1 MARHIPPPP
10 PRGAITPAVAL
21 ARDAFGREI
30 VDGSGSGDPGRQDG
44 ALPQAMPAGGAA
56 PAAPGGSAPPK
67 EKATDAIGRRAA
79 ALADAI
85 DFPTFVAS
93 LVHGTYDAIVDSSIK
108 QVESFAD
115 LVGAVA
121 KPLDQFTQE
130 NVTDGQARA
139 WLVEQYPH
147 DVTLTQ
153 DGGDYRLAP
162 VVRPG
167 DDDAAPAPA
176 WLADFGAADGAFDT
190 QTLESVVL
198 PRARERVAQHRLST
212 LSTMVLLGMQ
222 RVVVKDGTIAA
233 SLNFQA
239 KARDRAAVQ
248 YATSN
253 DPSSGQTTWG
263 GRGTSGDVVT
273 TVSTVAV
280 NAQTDTDLKATLT
293 GKVSINFASETL
305 PPLDRFVDEASRNLL
320 ERHSRP
326 ARGSRRRPPSR
337 APVAVPVPPRDAGAA
352 AVPRVPAASAAP
364 SAASA
369 SSASSASSAPAAPA
383 PASAERTHMIAPR
396 PLGETLGAFADVAGQ
411 LAAGAA
417 QGLRVR
423 SMAMELP
430 LDLRI
435 AWGADGIELVGDLPQ
450 FLTRTAFDAEP
461 ARLAIVLEAVP
472 VDGAVR

>member
-1 MARHIPPPP
+1 M
-10 PRGAITPAVAL
+10 AL

-44 ALPQAMPAGGAA
+44 VLPQAA
-56 PAAPGGSAPPK
+56 PAAGGAPGAPGASPPAK

-162 VVRPG
+162 VVQPG
-167 DDDAAPAPA
+167 GDDAAPAPA
-176 WLADFGAADGAFDT
+176 WFADFGAADGTFDA

-305 PPLDRFVDEASRNLL
+305 PLDRFVDEASRNLL

-326 ARGSRRRPPSR
+326 AARIAPSAATVAQPA
-337 APVAVPVPPRDAGAA
+337 APVAPVAAVAAPAPASTATHAPA
-352 AVPRVPAASAAP
+352 AVPATPATPAAPAASAAP
-364 SAASA
+364 ASN
-369 SSASSASSAPAAPA
+369 
-383 PASAERTHMIAPR
+383 R
-396 PLGETLGAFADVAGQ
+396 G
-411 LAAGAA
+411 
-417 QGLRVR
+417 
-423 SMAMELP
+423 
-430 LDLRI
+430 
-435 AWGADGIELVGDLPQ
+435 
-450 FLTRTAFDAEP
+450 EP
-461 ARLAIVLEAVP
+461 A
-472 VDGAVR
+472 

>member
-30 VDGSGSGDPGRQDG
+30 VDSSGSGDPARQDG
-44 ALPQAMPAGGAA
+44 ALPQAAPAGG
-56 PAAPGGSAPPK
+56 PGASAPPK

-121 KPLDQFTQE
+121 KPLDQFAQE

-147 DVTLTQ
+147 DVTLVQ
-153 DGGDYRLAP
+153 DGGEYRLAP
-162 VVRPG
+162 AVRAS

-176 WLADFGAADGAFDT
+176 WFADFGAADGAFDS

-305 PPLDRFVDEASRNLL
+305 PLDRFVDEASRNLL

-326 ARGSRRRPPSR
+326 AARIAPP
-337 APVAVPVPPRDAGAA
+337 AATAAQPAVPVAASAPAAPPALAA
-352 AVPRVPAASAAP
+352 VPAASAAP
-364 SAASA
+364 AAPAASA
-369 SSASSASSAPAAPA
+369 APAAPVA
-383 PASAERTHMIAPR
+383 PASAR
-396 PLGETLGAFADVAGQ
+396 G
-411 LAAGAA
+411 
-417 QGLRVR
+417 
-423 SMAMELP
+423 
-430 LDLRI
+430 
-435 AWGADGIELVGDLPQ
+435 
-450 FLTRTAFDAEP
+450 EP
-461 ARLAIVLEAVP
+461 A
-472 VDGAVR
+472 

>member
-1 MARHIPPPP
+1 MARLIPPPP
-10 PRGAITPAVAL
+10 PRGAVTPAVAL

-30 VDGSGSGDPGRQDG
+30 VDGSGSSDPGRQDG
-44 ALPQAMPAGGAA
+44 VLPQAAPAGGGASG
-56 PAAPGGSAPPK
+56 APGASTPPK

-147 DVTLTQ
+147 DVTLVQ
-153 DGGDYRLAP
+153 DGGEYRLAP
-162 VVRPG
+162 VARPG
-167 DDDAAPAPA
+167 DDDTTPAPA

-198 PRARERVAQHRLST
+198 PHARERVAQHRLST

-305 PPLDRFVDEASRNLL
+305 PLDRFVDEASRNLL

-326 ARGSRRRPPSR
+326 AARIAPPAATGTPPAAPAA
-337 APVAVPVPPRDAGAA
+337 APVLAPAA
-352 AVPRVPAASAAP
+352 TPAPATAPALPAASATPAVP
-364 SAASA
+364 G
-369 SSASSASSAPAAPA
+369 APAAPA
-383 PASAERTHMIAPR
+383 TRPASAR
-396 PLGETLGAFADVAGQ
+396 GEPT
-411 LAAGAA
+411 
-417 QGLRVR
+417 
-423 SMAMELP
+423 
-430 LDLRI
+430 
-435 AWGADGIELVGDLPQ
+435 
-450 FLTRTAFDAEP
+450 
-461 ARLAIVLEAVP
+461 
-472 VDGAVR
+472 

>member
-1 MARHIPPPP
+1 M
-10 PRGAITPAVAL
+10 AL

-30 VDGSGSGDPGRQDG
+30 VDGSGSSDPGRQDG
-44 ALPQAMPAGGAA
+44 ALPQATAPAGG
-56 PAAPGGSAPPK
+56 PGASAPPK

-121 KPLDQFTQE
+121 KPLDQFAQE

-147 DVTLTQ
+147 DVTLAQ
-153 DGGDYRLAP
+153 DGGEYRLAP

-176 WLADFGAADGAFDT
+176 WLADFGAADGAFDA

-198 PRARERVAQHRLST
+198 PRARTRVAQHRLST

-305 PPLDRFVDEASRNLL
+305 PLDRFVDEASRNLL

-326 ARGSRRRPPSR
+326 AARIAPPAPTAATVAQPA
-337 APVAVPVPPRDAGAA
+337 APVAAPA
-352 AVPRVPAASAAP
+352 PAATPALPAAPVAPAP
-364 SAASA
+364 SAVPA
-369 SSASSASSAPAAPA
+369 APAAPA
-383 PASAERTHMIAPR
+383 S
-396 PLGETLGAFADVAGQ
+396 
-411 LAAGAA
+411 
-417 QGLRVR
+417 
-423 SMAMELP
+423 
-430 LDLRI
+430 
-435 AWGADGIELVGDLPQ
+435 
-450 FLTRTAFDAEP
+450 TRGEP
-461 ARLAIVLEAVP
+461 A
-472 VDGAVR
+472 

>member
-1 MARHIPPPP
+1 M
-10 PRGAITPAVAL
+10 AL

-30 VDGSGSGDPGRQDG
+30 VDGSGSSDPGRQDG
-44 ALPQAMPAGGAA
+44 ALPQATPAGG
-56 PAAPGGSAPPK
+56 PGASAPPK

-121 KPLDQFTQE
+121 KPLDQFAQE

-147 DVTLTQ
+147 DVTLAQ
-153 DGGDYRLAP
+153 DGGEYRLAP

-167 DDDAAPAPA
+167 DGDGDAAPAPA
-176 WLADFGAADGAFDT
+176 WLADFGAADGAFDA

-305 PPLDRFVDEASRNLL
+305 PLDRFVDEASRNLL

-326 ARGSRRRPPSR
+326 AARIAPPAPTAATVAQPA
-337 APVAVPVPPRDAGAA
+337 APVAAPA
-352 AVPRVPAASAAP
+352 PAATPALPAAPVAPAP
-364 SAASA
+364 SAVPA
-369 SSASSASSAPAAPA
+369 APAAPA
-383 PASAERTHMIAPR
+383 S
-396 PLGETLGAFADVAGQ
+396 
-411 LAAGAA
+411 
-417 QGLRVR
+417 
-423 SMAMELP
+423 
-430 LDLRI
+430 
-435 AWGADGIELVGDLPQ
+435 
-450 FLTRTAFDAEP
+450 TRGEP
-461 ARLAIVLEAVP
+461 A
-472 VDGAVR
+472 

>member
-10 PRGAITPAVAL
+10 PRGAATPAMAL

-30 VDGSGSGDPGRQDG
+30 VDGSGSSDPGRQDG
-44 ALPQAMPAGGAA
+44 ALPQATAPAGG
-56 PAAPGGSAPPK
+56 PGASAPPK

-121 KPLDQFTQE
+121 KPLDQFAQE

-147 DVTLTQ
+147 DVTLAQ
-153 DGGDYRLAP
+153 DGGEYRLAP

-176 WLADFGAADGAFDT
+176 WLADFGAADGAFDA

-198 PRARERVAQHRLST
+198 PRARTRVAQHRLST

-305 PPLDRFVDEASRNLL
+305 PLDRFVDEASRNLL

-326 ARGSRRRPPSR
+326 AARIAPPAPTAATVAQPA
-337 APVAVPVPPRDAGAA
+337 APVAAPA
-352 AVPRVPAASAAP
+352 PAATPALPAAPVAPAP
-364 SAASA
+364 SAVPA
-369 SSASSASSAPAAPA
+369 APAAPA
-383 PASAERTHMIAPR
+383 S
-396 PLGETLGAFADVAGQ
+396 
-411 LAAGAA
+411 
-417 QGLRVR
+417 
-423 SMAMELP
+423 
-430 LDLRI
+430 
-435 AWGADGIELVGDLPQ
+435 
-450 FLTRTAFDAEP
+450 TRGEP
-461 ARLAIVLEAVP
+461 A
-472 VDGAVR
+472 

>member
-10 PRGAITPAVAL
+10 TGDALTPAMAF
-21 ARDAFGREI
+21 ARDAFGRDI
-30 VDGSGSGDPGRQDG
+30 VDTSGSTDTTRQDG
-44 ALPQAMPAGGAA
+44 ANQQVVPVGNGNVDSGNAGGSGA
-56 PAAPGGSAPPK
+56 STTPK
-67 EKATDAIGRRAA
+67 EKATDAIGRRAS
-79 ALADAI
+79 ALAEAI

-121 KPLDQFTQE
+121 KPIEQFAQE

-153 DGGDYRLAP
+153 DGSDYRLAP
-162 VVRPG
+162 LTKPG
-167 DDDAAPAPA
+167 DDGQTPAPA
-176 WLADFGAADGAFDT
+176 WLADFGAADGEFNT
-190 QTLESVVL
+190 ETLESVVL
-198 PRARERVAQHRLST
+198 PKARERVAQHRLST

-253 DPSSGQTTWG
+253 DPNSGQTTWG
-263 GRGTSGDVVT
+263 GRGTTSDVVT

-280 NAQTDTDLKATLT
+280 NAQTDSDLRATLT

-305 PPLDRFVDEASRNLL
+305 PLDRFVDEASRNLL

-326 ARGSRRRPPSR
+326 GSRIAPPVPTAAVAAVQPAASVPAPAPAATP
-337 APVAVPVPPRDAGAA
+337 APVTAPS
-352 AVPRVPAASAAP
+352 VPAATAAP
-364 SAASA
+364 ATPST
-369 SSASSASSAPAAPA
+369 PA
-383 PASAERTHMIAPR
+383 PASARGARAP
-396 PLGETLGAFADVAGQ
+396 GAQA
-411 LAAGAA
+411 
-417 QGLRVR
+417 
-423 SMAMELP
+423 
-430 LDLRI
+430 
-435 AWGADGIELVGDLPQ
+435 
-450 FLTRTAFDAEP
+450 
-461 ARLAIVLEAVP
+461 
-472 VDGAVR
+472 

>member
-1 MARHIPPPP
+1 MARLIPPPP
-10 PRGAITPAVAL
+10 QGVVSTPATAL

-30 VDGSGSGDPGRQDG
+30 VDSPESTEAGRQNG
-44 ALPQAMPAGGAA
+44 SFQQAAPAGGWSS
-56 PAAPGGSAPPK
+56 GGSGAAATPK

-121 KPLDQFTQE
+121 KPLDQFAQE

-139 WLVEQYPH
+139 WLIEQYPG
-147 DVTLTQ
+147 DVTLVQ
-153 DGGDYRLAP
+153 DGGEYRLEPLAKA
-162 VVRPG
+162 G
-167 DDDAAPAPA
+167 DDGQAPAPA
-176 WLADFGAADGAFDT
+176 WLADFGAAGGEINAE
-190 QTLESVVL
+190 TLESVVL
-198 PRARERVAQHRLST
+198 PRARQRVAQHRLST

-253 DPSSGQTTWG
+253 DPASGQTTWG
-263 GRGTSGDVVT
+263 GRGMTGDVVT

-305 PPLDRFVDEASRNLL
+305 PLDRFVDEAARNLL

-326 ARGSRRRPPSR
+326 ASRIAPAPATAAQPVAP
-337 APVAVPVPPRDAGAA
+337 APVAALPAPGPATATPP
-352 AVPRVPAASAAP
+352 
-364 SAASA
+364 
-369 SSASSASSAPAAPA
+369 PAAPA
-383 PASAERTHMIAPR
+383 TPAAAPAS
-396 PLGETLGAFADVAGQ
+396 GGQ
-411 LAAGAA
+411 A
-417 QGLRVR
+417 
-423 SMAMELP
+423 
-430 LDLRI
+430 
-435 AWGADGIELVGDLPQ
+435 
-450 FLTRTAFDAEP
+450 
-461 ARLAIVLEAVP
+461 
-472 VDGAVR
+472 

>member
-56 PAAPGGSAPPK
+56 PAAPGGSAPAK

-162 VVRPG
+162 VARPG

-176 WLADFGAADGAFDT
+176 WLADFGAADSAFDT

-305 PPLDRFVDEASRNLL
+305 PLDRFVDEASRNLL

-326 ARGSRRRPPSR
+326 AARIAAPAATAAQPA
-337 APVAVPVPPRDAGAA
+337 APVAAPVPAATQAPAA
-352 AVPRVPAASAAP
+352 APALPAASAAP
-364 SAASA
+364 SA

-383 PASAERTHMIAPR
+383 PASAR
-396 PLGETLGAFADVAGQ
+396 GEPT
-411 LAAGAA
+411 
-417 QGLRVR
+417 
-423 SMAMELP
+423 
-430 LDLRI
+430 
-435 AWGADGIELVGDLPQ
+435 
-450 FLTRTAFDAEP
+450 
-461 ARLAIVLEAVP
+461 
-472 VDGAVR
+472 

>member
-10 PRGAITPAVAL
+10 TGAASTPAMAL
-21 ARDAFGREI
+21 ARDAFGRDI
-30 VDGSGSGDPGRQDG
+30 VDTSGSSDASGQNGVNQQATPVGSGN
-44 ALPQAMPAGGAA
+44 AGGSTA
-56 PAAPGGSAPPK
+56 PK

-79 ALADAI
+79 ALAEAI
-85 DFPTFVAS
+85 DFPSFVAS

-115 LVGAVA
+115 LVSAVA
-121 KPLDQFTQE
+121 KPVEQFAQE

-147 DVTLTQ
+147 DITLTQ

-162 VVRPG
+162 LSKPG
-167 DDDAAPAPA
+167 DDGETPAPA
-176 WLADFGAADGAFDT
+176 WLADFGAADAEFNA
-190 QTLESVVL
+190 QTLESTVL

-263 GRGTSGDVVT
+263 ARATTGDVVT

-280 NAQTDTDLKATLT
+280 NAQTDSDLKATLT

-305 PPLDRFVDEASRNLL
+305 PLDRFVDEAARNLL

-326 ARGSRRRPPSR
+326 ASH
-337 APVAVPVPPRDAGAA
+337 V
-352 AVPRVPAASAAP
+352 
-364 SAASA
+364 
-369 SSASSASSAPAAPA
+369 AAPA
-383 PASAERTHMIAPR
+383 PA
-396 PLGETLGAFADVAGQ
+396 
-411 LAAGAA
+411 AA
-417 QGLRVR
+417 QPAA
-423 SMAMELP
+423 S
-430 LDLRI
+430 I
-435 AWGADGIELVGDLPQ
+435 AAPAPPATPAPAAAPATPAIPAAASARGA
-450 FLTRTAFDAEP
+450 P
-461 ARLAIVLEAVP
+461 A
-472 VDGAVR
+472 

>member
-10 PRGAITPAVAL
+10 PRGAATPAMAL

-30 VDGSGSGDPGRQDG
+30 VDGSGSSDPGRQDG
-44 ALPQAMPAGGAA
+44 ALPQATPAGG
-56 PAAPGGSAPPK
+56 PGASAPPK

-121 KPLDQFTQE
+121 KPLDQFAQE

-147 DVTLTQ
+147 DVTLVQ
-153 DGGDYRLAP
+153 DGGEYRLAP

-176 WLADFGAADGAFDT
+176 WLAEFGAADGAFDA

-305 PPLDRFVDEASRNLL
+305 PLDRFVDEASRNLL

-326 ARGSRRRPPSR
+326 AARIAQPAPTA
-337 APVAVPVPPRDAGAA
+337 APVAQ
-352 AVPRVPAASAAP
+352 PAAP
-364 SAASA
+364 V
-369 SSASSASSAPAAPA
+369 AAPA
-383 PASAERTHMIAPR
+383 PAATPAP
-396 PLGETLGAFADVAGQ
+396 VAGP
-411 LAAGAA
+411 AASALPAA
-417 QGLRVR
+417 AAPAASAVPAAPA
-423 SMAMELP
+423 S
-430 LDLRI
+430 
-435 AWGADGIELVGDLPQ
+435 
-450 FLTRTAFDAEP
+450 TRGEP
-461 ARLAIVLEAVP
+461 A
-472 VDGAVR
+472 

>member
-1 MARHIPPPP
+1 
-10 PRGAITPAVAL
+10 
-21 ARDAFGREI
+21 
-30 VDGSGSGDPGRQDG
+30 
-44 ALPQAMPAGGAA
+44 MPAGGAA
-56 PAAPGGSAPPK
+56 PAAPGGSAPAK

-162 VVRPG
+162 VARPG

-176 WLADFGAADGAFDT
+176 WLADFGAADSAFDT

-305 PPLDRFVDEASRNLL
+305 PLDRFVDEASRNLL

-326 ARGSRRRPPSR
+326 AARIAPPAATAAQPA
-337 APVAVPVPPRDAGAA
+337 APVAAPVPAATQAPAA
-352 AVPRVPAASAAP
+352 APALPAASAAP
-364 SAASA
+364 SA

-383 PASAERTHMIAPR
+383 PASAR
-396 PLGETLGAFADVAGQ
+396 GEPT
-411 LAAGAA
+411 
-417 QGLRVR
+417 
-423 SMAMELP
+423 
-430 LDLRI
+430 
-435 AWGADGIELVGDLPQ
+435 
-450 FLTRTAFDAEP
+450 
-461 ARLAIVLEAVP
+461 
-472 VDGAVR
+472 

>member
-10 PRGAITPAVAL
+10 PRGAATPVMAL

-30 VDGSGSGDPGRQDG
+30 VDGSGSSDPGRQDG
-44 ALPQAMPAGGAA
+44 ALPQATPAGG
-56 PAAPGGSAPPK
+56 PGASAPPK

-121 KPLDQFTQE
+121 KPLDQFAQE

-147 DVTLTQ
+147 DVTLAQ
-153 DGGDYRLAP
+153 DGGEYRLAP

-176 WLADFGAADGAFDT
+176 WLADFGAADRAFDA

-305 PPLDRFVDEASRNLL
+305 PLDRFVDEASRNLL

-326 ARGSRRRPPSR
+326 AARIAPPAPTAATVAQPA
-337 APVAVPVPPRDAGAA
+337 APVAAPA
-352 AVPRVPAASAAP
+352 PAATPALPAAPVAPAP
-364 SAASA
+364 SAVPA
-369 SSASSASSAPAAPA
+369 APAAPA
-383 PASAERTHMIAPR
+383 S
-396 PLGETLGAFADVAGQ
+396 
-411 LAAGAA
+411 
-417 QGLRVR
+417 
-423 SMAMELP
+423 
-430 LDLRI
+430 
-435 AWGADGIELVGDLPQ
+435 
-450 FLTRTAFDAEP
+450 TRGEP
-461 ARLAIVLEAVP
+461 A
-472 VDGAVR
+472 